1 MNKVLTNL
9 NEPVRETAL
18 NKPKLDF
25 GNLLKKLRLKIE
37 NFLFIKGYILV
48 MIGFLLGRALILS
61 ELTPFIL
68 PFFASVFLIKKEQA
82 PLTLVGL
89 IAGAATLS
97 LTDAIFAFAGAFLF
111 LLFFRPVRKK
121 LSNELKALPFF
132 VAGTVFLVQLAQA
145 YVPDRQ
151 ISAYEGMMTGVAVGF
166 AFILTM
172 IFLQS
177 LPLVL
182 SNKRRH
188 SLKTEEIVCLIIMLA
203 SVLTGTIGWTIYD
216 LSLEHIMSMYLI
228 LVFAYVGGAAI
239 GSTVGVITGLIFS
252 LANMSS
258 FYLISLLAFAGLL
271 GGLLK
276 EGKKPGAAV
285 GLFISAVLI
294 AMFGEGG
301 LSLTVISLEAAAASL
316 LFFLTPEWMTSK
328 LARHIP
334 GTPEQNLEQQQY
346 LRKIRDVT
354 SQRIE
359 RFSSVFKA
367 LSHSFQSPDLLKGDE
382 DRDRE
387 FDIFLGKITENT
399 CERCFRKNQ
408 CWAQNLDTTYEMM
421 KEIITDMDKNDG
433 DISVNLAK
441 EWDQYCSKPQ
451 RVAEEFRRGLVFFRA
466 NKKLKKQVRESR
478 KLVAEQLL
486 GVSEVMDDFAKEIK
500 RERDNHYMQ
509 EDMILEAL
517 QEFGVQV
524 ENVEIYSLE
533 EGNVDIDITIPYCGG
548 HGQCEK
554 IIAPMLSDILG
565 ETIVVKSEECGTY
578 PNGFCN
584 GTFRS
589 AKRFTVET
597 GAAFCAK
604 DGGFVSGDSYT
615 SGDLGMSKH
624 AVAISDGMGNGA
636 RAHVES
642 TETLKLLQKILQS
655 GIKEEIAIKS
665 INSILSLRTTDEI
678 FSTLD
683 MAMIDLQNAEAKF
696 LKIGSTPSFIKRG
709 REIIRIQA
717 NNLPMG
723 ILQEVEVDVI
733 HKQLKPGDLIIMM
746 SDGVFEGPRHV
757 ENHDLWMKRKI
768 SELDTDKP
776 QEVADLILEEVIRSN
791 SGQIS
796 DDMTVVVTKIM
807 HNTPKW
813 ATIPVQKFRKQ
824 A

>member
-1 MNKVLTNL
+1 M
-9 NEPVRETAL
+9 
-18 NKPKLDF
+18 
-25 GNLLKKLRLKIE
+25 
-37 NFLFIKGYILV
+37 
-48 MIGFLLGRALILS
+48 
-61 ELTPFIL
+61 
-68 PFFASVFLIKKEQA
+68 
-82 PLTLVGL
+82 
-89 IAGAATLS
+89 
-97 LTDAIFAFAGAFLF
+97 
-111 LLFFRPVRKK
+111 
-121 LSNELKALPFF
+121 
-132 VAGTVFLVQLAQA
+132 
-145 YVPDRQ
+145 
-151 ISAYEGMMTGVAVGF
+151 
-166 AFILTM
+166 
-172 IFLQS
+172 
-177 LPLVL
+177 
-182 SNKRRH
+182 
-188 SLKTEEIVCLIIMLA
+188 
-203 SVLTGTIGWTIYD
+203 
-216 LSLEHIMSMYLI
+216 
-228 LVFAYVGGAAI
+228 
-239 GSTVGVITGLIFS
+239 
-252 LANMSS
+252 
-258 FYLISLLAFAGLL
+258 
-271 GGLLK
+271 
-276 EGKKPGAAV
+276 
-285 GLFISAVLI
+285 
-294 AMFGEGG
+294 
-301 LSLTVISLEAAAASL
+301 SLTVISLEAAAASL

-367 LSHSFQSPDLLKGDE
+367 LSHSFQSPDFLKGDE

-565 ETIVVKSEECGTY
+565 ETIVVKNEECGTY

>member
-565 ETIVVKSEECGTY
+565 ETIVVKNEECGTY